1 MLPPGPSSVATWP
14 AHAQPG
20 LAARLA
26 GCSAVITVLAGL
38 GTAFTVSLVGEFP
51 LGEFVL
57 FAAAGWT
64 GLCTVLNQA
73 LPGEL
78 FHRRYLWWLLA
89 CQGLALLAYMIA
101 DFSWQ
106 SAPKDMARGWG
117 RMIFLGIDVI
127 ALAYLF
133 SRSHLNFLW
142 LLAAQLTGDLLAWL
156 AYGARFDDSWKF
168 GCGIPIT
175 YAVVGLAAWAGPAG
189 VTLVALGLSAVHFA
203 QDFRSVGG
211 LCLLLAVAAGLQ
223 LFAPSVRRWLLPF
236 GALGAL
242 ALGALLYQRAQAE
255 GGDHRASRSDVDRSA
270 MVQAAAE
277 AFLASPLIG
286 HGSWFSRSE
295 VYDEFVQIRDDKA
308 KEVGVGGFA
317 GPNKEPEDVALHS
330 QLLVSLAEGGL
341 LGGAFFFAYGTGLAW
356 TLRELVLERRWRRDS
371 GVRCLLLL
379 FAAWH
384 LFMSPFSGAHRVYI
398 AMTAGLMLI
407 VQAERTK
414 QEVEP

>member
-1 MLPPGPSSVATWP
+1 MLPLASSSTVAWP
-14 AHAQPG
+14 AHARPDPDT
-20 LAARLA
+20 RWP
-26 GCSAVITVLAGL
+26 GCSAATVVLAGL

-57 FAAAGWT
+57 FATAGWT
-64 GLCTVLNQA
+64 GLCAVLNQA

-142 LLAAQLTGDLLAWL
+142 LLAAQLAGDLLAWL

-175 YAVVGLAAWAGPAG
+175 YAVVALAAWTGPAG
-189 VTLVALGLSAVHFA
+189 VALAALGLSAVHFA

-223 LFAPSVRRWLLPF
+223 LFPAAVRRWLLPF
-236 GALGAL
+236 GALAAL
-242 ALGALLYQRAQAE
+242 ALGAVLYQRALTE
-255 GGDHRASRSDVDRSA
+255 SGEHRASRSDVDRSA

-277 AFLASPLIG
+277 AFRHSPLIG

-308 KEVGVGGFA
+308 KEADVGGFV
-317 GPNKEPEDVALHS
+317 GPNEEPEDVALHS
-330 QLLVSLAEGGL
+330 QLLVALAEGGL
-341 LGGAFFFAYGTGLAW
+341 FGGAFFFAYGAGLAW
-356 TLRELVLERRWRRDS
+356 TLHELVLERRWRRDS

-379 FAAWH
+379 FAVWH

-398 AMTAGLMLI
+398 AMAVGLMLI